1 MLGELGPA
9 LDYATR
15 TREGGRRGASEEPSR
30 LRVAVTQLSCER
42 PEQRRLRREHTSA
55 DFFFHHS
62 HHFVSCVCDRVAC
75 VLVLGRV
82 LSSLWR
88 FGLDAWTQCA
98 KRLSSSHHARSA
110 PLRTDPSTHTTPV
123 SARTTISARAAR
135 LAATA
140 NATTRRPS
148 G

>member
-62 HHFVSCVCDRVAC
+62 HHFVSCVCDRVA
-75 VLVLGRV
+75 
-82 LSSLWR
+82 SSWSSVAFCPPCGVSR
-88 FGLDAWTQCA
+88 LDAWTQCA

-140 NATTRRPS
+140 HATTRRPS